1 MSRSSVSRVR
11 IAPSW
16 VRHTAFPG
24 RSGQLR
30 GIVGRAHRAPSCSLA
45 DAELRKLGRASRR
58 SGLVGTLF
66 RALGRGVVRY
76 RWVVVVIWL
85 VGTGAAMRALPSL
98 GSQVN
103 NNNSAFLPASA
114 PSNQAS
120 NLAEPLTGPAN
131 QTLVQVIAVS
141 SNGTLSAS
149 DQSAIQSVAAALKK
163 VPTDRQAAQV
173 LVLSKNSPND
183 LPGDK
188 TLLER
193 MQSAVNRASPP
204 SDLEIHFAG

>member
-76 RWVVVVIWL
+76 RWVVVVVWL

-114 PSNQAS
+114 PSNQAG
-120 NLAEPLTGPAN
+120 NLAEPLTGAGD
-131 QTLVQVIAVS
+131 QTLVEVVAVS
-141 SNGTLSAS
+141 SNGTLSVS

-163 VPTDRQAAQV
+163 VPTVDLVQFASVSPDRRAAQV

-183 LPGDK
+183 VPGDK
-188 TLLER
+188 TLLEIG
-193 MQSAVNRASPP
+193 RA
-204 SDLEIHFAG
+204 HV